1 MGKLSA
7 VLCLSLMALPAAA
20 GESPTLDELHNN
32 GVINPSTMDK
42 DNDGNRIE
50 GTGEVYPESAYT
62 LTRVDTAGTN
72 TITKYEYNEETQK
85 FEPVYYELTLKQT
98 EYGEGGNS
106 KYFEWEQNS
115 EGNYEFKEVSTPS
128 GGKTTITA
136 HYDTNYGRIDT
147 DQQGKDIVGDFVG
160 NYIQSDSG
168 DAYGGAIYNTR
179 TIGDITGDFI
189 GNYAQSESDYVY
201 GGAIYNTRTIGD
213 ITGDFIGNYAQSDSD
228 GAMGGAI
235 YNYYTIGNITGDFIG
250 NYASGSSYARG
261 GAIYNYRGYIGN
273 ITGNFIGNY
282 AQGDSARG
290 GAIFNNNSKYK
301 ISRIGNITGD
311 FIGNY
316 VQSDSNDASGG
327 AIYNCYKSSEIGN
340 ITGDFIGNYAQS
352 DSSEACGGAIFND
365 ENSSID
371 NIAGDFVGNYAQGIY
386 ASGGAI
392 FNADG
397 NIGGIIG
404 DFIGNY
410 TQGDSYVDGGAIY
423 NLGGTISYITGD
435 FVGNYAQGD
444 SDSANGG
451 AIYNKYGTIGYIT
464 GDFISN
470 YVQNNG
476 SNSYNALASGGAI
489 FNDDGIIGNI
499 TGDFIGNYVQS
510 NSSVA
515 MGGAIN
521 NYYTIGNIT
530 GDFICNFAQSDS
542 LVVVGGAIG
551 NNGTIGNIT
560 GDFIGNYA
568 QGDSTVLGG
577 AIFNNGKIE
586 GVRPSVGPQAMFLN
600 ETPDST
606 PRGIINS
613 SFYNNYAKS
622 ANGEAKGGAIFTVT
636 DLNIIADNGQSVFSG
651 NYTESR
657 GVKDENSIY
666 VSNPGA
672 MAGSLSP
679 ETYDSPDISED
690 SLADKFYN
698 SYNSGSRLVLGSYN
712 SGLIRFDDKID
723 GDEGYLVRITG
734 DKTSKVVL
742 NNNVDNAAVL
752 LDTVTLNLGKN
763 DVFENSNVIMTSGH
777 LSLLNNAAETQI
789 MQSAN
794 LAGHIG
800 MSVDVDLKNAQMDRL
815 PDNIVIVSEQES
827 GTASKIDVEY
837 LNLLNDADK
846 DRTDILFAND
856 NYKDIVSYTGKNPV
870 AYSPIYK
877 YDVSYN
883 PNDGFFTFLRGSSSN
898 PSDNFNP
905 TVLST
910 PVTSQAGAYATQMQ
924 TFNYAFQHAENFMN
938 LPLFERIALKESGR
952 YATLNTVDSGVYS
965 PLLTRVEQA
974 GFWVKP
980 YVSFE
985 NIPLKN
991 GPEVTNIAYGS
1002 LIGFDSSMKPIKHG
1016 FDRVLTGYVGYNGAS
1031 QSYSG
1036 VDSYQ
1041 NGGLIGGTMTLYKN
1055 NFFNATTISAGASVG
1070 ESYNMYGHDN
1080 FTMFLAGIANKLGY
1094 NFEFKNGR
1102 YIIQPSLMMSYT
1114 FVNTFDYTNAAGVDI
1129 NSDPMHAIQLSPGV
1143 KFIMNTKN
1151 GWQPYVGVNMVWN
1164 VMDTQKVTANDVRL
1178 PEMSIKP
1185 YVQYGLGLQKKIKDK
1200 FLAFGQAMVS
1210 NGGRNGISLSFG
1222 LRWFIGRE

>member
-1 MGKLSA
+1 MKGSHKIEAGNLCAENILAHKPMEGIKRSCNKDYSQISKLAS
-7 VLCLSLMALPAAA
+7 VLCLALISLPASANDT
-20 GESPTLDELHNN
+20 PTLDDLHNN
-32 GVINPSTMDK
+32 GVINPSTMEK
-42 DNDGNRIE
+42 DDEGNPIE

-62 LTRVDTAGTN
+62 LTRVDTAGEN

-106 KYFEWEQNS
+106 KYFEWEQNA
-115 EGNYEFKEVSTPS
+115 EGNYEFKEVSTPTE
-128 GGKTTITA
+128 GKTTITA

-160 NYIQSDSG
+160 NYVQRDSNS
-168 DAYGGAIYNTR
+168 AN
-179 TIGDITGDFI
+179 
-189 GNYAQSESDYVY
+189 
-201 GGAIYNTRTIGD
+201 
-213 ITGDFIGNYAQSDSD
+213 
-228 GAMGGAI
+228 GGAI
-235 YNYYTIGNITGDFIG
+235 YNYYGTIGNITGDFVG
-250 NYASGSSYARG
+250 NYVQSDSNSAHG
-261 GAIYNYRGYIGN
+261 GAIYNNYRG
-273 ITGNFIGNY
+273 T
-282 AQGDSARG
+282 
-290 GAIFNNNSKYK
+290 
-301 ISRIGNITGD
+301 IGNITGD

-316 VQSDSNDASGG
+316 VQIQSVSSEANGGAIYNNYGGTIGDITGDFIGNGVSAVSLDGSAAHASGG
-327 AIYNCYKSSEIGN
+327 AIGNSSSYYTSTIGN

-352 DSSEACGGAIFND
+352 
-365 ENSSID
+365 NSYS
-371 NIAGDFVGNYAQGIY
+371 

-392 FNADG
+392 
-397 NIGGIIG
+397 
-404 DFIGNY
+404 Y
-410 TQGDSYVDGGAIY
+410 
-423 NLGGTISYITGD
+423 
-435 FVGNYAQGD
+435 
-444 SDSANGG
+444 
-451 AIYNKYGTIGYIT
+451 
-464 GDFISN
+464 
-470 YVQNNG
+470 
-476 SNSYNALASGGAI
+476 
-489 FNDDGIIGNI
+489 
-499 TGDFIGNYVQS
+499 
-510 NSSVA
+510 NSSSSSSS
-515 MGGAIN
+515 
-521 NYYTIGNIT
+521 T
-530 GDFICNFAQSDS
+530 
-542 LVVVGGAIG
+542 
-551 NNGTIGNIT
+551 GTIGNIT

-568 QGDSTVLGG
+568 QSNSYSAFGG
-577 AIFNNGKIE
+577 AIYNDYGTI
-586 GVRPSVGPQAMFLN
+586 GDISG
-600 ETPDST
+600 
-606 PRGIINS
+606 
-613 SFYNNYAKS
+613 SFIGNYAETFS
-622 ANGEAKGGAIFTVT
+622 DTRLAVGGAVYTASDMTFS
-636 DLNIIADNGQSVFSG
+636 ADNKTIEFTG
-651 NYTESR
+651 NYTKDSR
-657 GVKDENSIY
+657 GEIPNAIWINTYNTPTVTLKALNNGNIVFNDQIDGGK
-666 VSNPGA
+666 VSRTTIDRTTQYKL
-672 MAGSLSP
+672 SLS
-679 ETYDSPDISED
+679 
-690 SLADKFYN
+690 
-698 SYNSGSRLVLGSYN
+698 
-712 SGLIRFDDKID
+712 
-723 GDEGYLVRITG
+723 G
-734 DKTSKVVL
+734 DKTGNIYF
-742 NNNVDNAAVL
+742 NNDIINADIT
-752 LDTVTLNLGKN
+752 LDEVSLNLGRD
-763 DVFENSNVIMTSGH
+763 DVLNQSNTLALNSGA
-777 LSLLNNAAETQI
+777 LNMANGAVGSINIPNFTLNGTVN
-789 MQSAN
+789 MSA
-794 LAGHIG
+794 
-800 MSVDVDLKNAQMDRL
+800 DVDLANETMDRIEAENYTVS
-815 PDNIVIVSEQES
+815 PDSKLNVTNLHLLSDATKDNVS
-827 GTASKIDVEY
+827 
-837 LNLLNDADK
+837 
-846 DRTDILFAND
+846 ILFADKELAGN
-856 NYKDIVSYTGKNPV
+856 VEYTGVSPI

-924 TFNYAFQHAENFMN
+924 TFNYAFQHADNFMN

-1114 FVNTFDYTNAAGVDI
+1114 FVNTFDYTNAAGVNI

>member
-1 MGKLSA
+1 M
-7 VLCLSLMALPAAA
+7 CLSLMALPAAA

-32 GVINPSTMDK
+32 GVINPSTMEK

-62 LTRVDTAGTN
+62 LTRVDTAGEN

-115 EGNYEFKEVSTPS
+115 EGDYEFKEVAGPS
-128 GGKTTITA
+128 GDKTTITA

-160 NYIQSDSG
+160 NYVQNSSG
-168 DAYGGAIYNTR
+168 AAKGGAIYNSSGG
-179 TIGDITGDFI
+179 TIGNITGDFIGNYAQGNSYLAIGGAIYNYGTIGNITGDFI
-189 GNYAQSESDYVY
+189 GNYAQSDSKSASS
-201 GGAIYNTRTIGD
+201 GAIYNYGEIGD
-213 ITGDFIGNYAQSDSD
+213 ITGDFIGNYAQSDSYD
-228 GAMGGAI
+228 AYGGAI
-235 YNYYTIGNITGDFIG
+235 DNYGEIGD
-250 NYASGSSYARG
+250 
-261 GAIYNYRGYIGN
+261 

-282 AQGDSARG
+282 AIGSYKAYG
-290 GAIFNNNSKYK
+290 GAI
-301 ISRIGNITGD
+301 D
-311 FIGNY
+311 
-316 VQSDSNDASGG
+316 NDG
-327 AIYNCYKSSEIGN
+327 
-340 ITGDFIGNYAQS
+340 
-352 DSSEACGGAIFND
+352 
-365 ENSSID
+365 
-371 NIAGDFVGNYAQGIY
+371 
-386 ASGGAI
+386 
-392 FNADG
+392 
-397 NIGGIIG
+397 
-404 DFIGNY
+404 
-410 TQGDSYVDGGAIY
+410 
-423 NLGGTISYITGD
+423 
-435 FVGNYAQGD
+435 
-444 SDSANGG
+444 
-451 AIYNKYGTIGYIT
+451 
-464 GDFISN
+464 
-470 YVQNNG
+470 
-476 SNSYNALASGGAI
+476 
-489 FNDDGIIGNI
+489 
-499 TGDFIGNYVQS
+499 
-510 NSSVA
+510 
-515 MGGAIN
+515 
-521 NYYTIGNIT
+521 
-530 GDFICNFAQSDS
+530 
-542 LVVVGGAIG
+542 
-551 NNGTIGNIT
+551 GTIGNIT

-568 QGDSTVLGG
+568 QGDYAYGGAIYNDGKIGDITGDFIGNYAQGDSDYAYGGAIYNGYGSTIGNITGDFIGNYAQSDSDDARGGAIYNYGGTIGNIMGDFIGNYAQGDYAYGGAIYNDSSGNIGDITGDFIANYAQSDSIVLGG
-577 AIFNNGKIE
+577 AIYN
-586 GVRPSVGPQAMFLN
+586 
-600 ETPDST
+600 D
-606 PRGIINS
+606 RGTIGDIS
-613 SFYNNYAKS
+613 GSFIGNYATTES
-622 ANGEAKGGAIFTVT
+622 DTELALGGAVYTSDDMTFS
-636 DLNIIADNGQSVFSG
+636 ADNKTIEFTG
-651 NYTESR
+651 NYTKDSR
-657 GVKDENSIY
+657 GEIPNAIWVDTNNTHTVTLKARNNGNIVFNDQ
-666 VSNPGA
+666 
-672 MAGSLSP
+672 
-679 ETYDSPDISED
+679 
-690 SLADKFYN
+690 
-698 SYNSGSRLVLGSYN
+698 
-712 SGLIRFDDKID
+712 ID
-723 GDEGYLVRITG
+723 GGAFMTGTIDRTKQYNLSLTG
-734 DKTSKVVL
+734 DKTGNIYF
-742 NNNVDNAAVL
+742 NNDIINADIT
-752 LDTVTLNLGKN
+752 LDEVSLNLGRD
-763 DVFENSNVIMTSGH
+763 DVLNQSNTLALNSGA
-777 LSLLNNAAETQI
+777 LNMANGAVGSINIPNFALNGTAS
-789 MQSAN
+789 MSA
-794 LAGHIG
+794 
-800 MSVDVDLKNAQMDRL
+800 DVDLANETMDRIEAENYTVS
-815 PDNIVIVSEQES
+815 PDSKLNVTNLHLLSDATKDNVS
-827 GTASKIDVEY
+827 
-837 LNLLNDADK
+837 
-846 DRTDILFAND
+846 ILFADKELAGN
-856 NYKDIVSYTGKNPV
+856 VEYTGVSPI

-924 TFNYAFQHAENFMN
+924 TFNYAFQHADNFMN